1 MDSLAKP
8 PEGDAPLRYED
19 LHVAGAGRQLS
30 VLLGRNFRQYTRA
43 LAYNGTRVIIT
54 IVISICFGTLFINKV
69 GPGRAIPCAYLS
81 FDRTLDGGSA
91 PSIFRS
97 CMLDGVSVWLSAPTG
112 ARNSTG
118 ASASRGP

>member
-69 GPGRAIPCAYLS
+69 GAGRAFPCGYFS
-81 FDRTLDGGSA
+81 FDTTLGGGQHTFHFHLLA
-91 PSIFRS
+91 
-97 CMLDGVSVWLSAPTG
+97 
-112 ARNSTG
+112 
-118 ASASRGP
+118 